1 MTTLRLLH
9 LHISPF
15 SERVRWVLELKRLP
29 YASEAYAVVVGE
41 ARLAAETGQ
50 RQVPVLFVDGV
61 PLPDSTAIVDWLE
74 AFAPEP
80 RLMPESPAAAAEVR
94 LYEELANAVLAPEG
108 RQLVIGRML
117 AVKNER
123 LVSTGRHLAARYGH
137 SDFGEARA
145 RAAVQRALG
154 ILAARVARGPYLVGD
169 GFTRAD
175 LTVAAM
181 LLDVVPPDES
191 LFACDPPFMRAMMSD
206 PALGADA
213 SFAPVFAWRDRI
225 YREHRGGVVSPA
237 RP

>member
-1 MTTLRLLH
+1 MNTLRLLH
-9 LHISPF
+9 IHTSPF
-15 SERVRWVLELKRLP
+15 SERVRWVLELKRLS

-41 ARLAAETGQ
+41 ERLATETGQ
-50 RQVPVLFVDGV
+50 RHVPVLFVDDV

-74 AFAPEP
+74 TFAPEP
-80 RLMPESPAAAAEVR
+80 CLMPESLAAAAEVR

-123 LVSTGRHLAARYGH
+123 LASAGRHLATKYGH

-145 RAAVQRALG
+145 RAAAQRALG

-169 GFTRAD
+169 RFSRAD

-181 LLDVVPPDES
+181 LLDIVPPDES
-191 LFACDPPFMRAMMSD
+191 LFVCDPPFMRMMMSD
-206 PALGADA
+206 PLLGADA
-213 SFAPVFAWRDRI
+213 LFAPVFAWRDRI

-237 RP
+237 RR